1 MSIAEFTAFYPQFA
15 GFTPVV
21 VLTEYIR
28 QANARFASFSEEDAE
43 EARRLYTAHKLTMY
57 ARVALLDGGEPP
69 ATASG
74 FGTPGPGASV
84 LLVSG
89 ERAAAPAKNLA
100 GGEVTGNE
108 QSPQWGA
115 ATIDGAGAR
124 YTYAQLAAAGQAQ
137 QKIASKKVGE
147 VAVTYSS
154 GTSSSS
160 VSVQT
165 DLADLTETD
174 FGLQLLSLI
183 KMYARPVYV
192 P

>member
-1 MSIAEFTAFYPQFA
+1 MTQAEFTAFYPQFA

-21 VLTEYIR
+21 VMTEYIR
-28 QANARFASFSEEDAE
+28 QANKRFSAFSAEDAE

-57 ARVALLDGGEPP
+57 ARVALPDGV
-69 ATASG
+69 
-74 FGTPGPGASV
+74 TPS
-84 LLVSG
+84 
-89 ERAAAPAKNLA
+89 K
-100 GGEVTGNE
+100 
-108 QSPQWGA
+108 
-115 ATIDGAGAR
+115 
-124 YTYAQLAAAGQAQ
+124 AQIAAAGQAQ

-154 GTSSSS
+154 GASSSS
-160 VSVQT
+160 VSVKT

>member
-1 MSIAEFTAFYPQFA
+1 MTQAEFTAFYPQFA

-21 VLTEYIR
+21 VMTEYIR
-28 QANARFASFSEEDAE
+28 QANKRFSAFSAEDAE

-57 ARVALLDGGEPP
+57 ARVALPDGV
-69 ATASG
+69 
-74 FGTPGPGASV
+74 TPS
-84 LLVSG
+84 
-89 ERAAAPAKNLA
+89 K
-100 GGEVTGNE
+100 
-108 QSPQWGA
+108 
-115 ATIDGAGAR
+115 
-124 YTYAQLAAAGQAQ
+124 AQIAAAGQAQ

-174 FGLQLLSLI
+174 FGLQLLSLLRL
-183 KMYARPVYV
+183 YSRSVYI

>member
-1 MSIAEFTAFYPQFA
+1 MTQSDFTAFYPQFA
-15 GFTPVV
+15 GFTPAV

-28 QANARFASFSEEDAE
+28 QANVRFCSFTEEDAE

-57 ARVALLDGGEPP
+57 ARVTLPDGV
-69 ATASG
+69 
-74 FGTPGPGASV
+74 TPT
-84 LLVSG
+84 
-89 ERAAAPAKNLA
+89 K
-100 GGEVTGNE
+100 
-108 QSPQWGA
+108 
-115 ATIDGAGAR
+115 
-124 YTYAQLAAAGQAQ
+124 AQIAAAGQAQ

-174 FGLQLLSLI
+174 FGLQLLGLI
-183 KMYARPVYV
+183 KLYSRSVYV

>member
-1 MSIAEFTAFYPQFA
+1 MTQSDFTAFYPQFA
-15 GFTPVV
+15 SFTPAV
-21 VLTEYIR
+21 VLTEYVR
-28 QANARFASFSEEDAE
+28 QANDRFSSFTEEDAE

-57 ARVALLDGGEPP
+57 ARVALPDGV
-69 ATASG
+69 
-74 FGTPGPGASV
+74 TPT
-84 LLVSG
+84 
-89 ERAAAPAKNLA
+89 K
-100 GGEVTGNE
+100 
-108 QSPQWGA
+108 
-115 ATIDGAGAR
+115 
-124 YTYAQLAAAGQAQ
+124 AQIAAAGQAQ

-174 FGLQLLSLI
+174 FGMQLLSLI

>member
-1 MSIAEFTAFYPQFA
+1 MTQAEFTAFYPQFA

-21 VLTEYIR
+21 VMTEYIR
-28 QANARFASFSEEDAE
+28 QANKRFSAFSAEDAE

-57 ARVALLDGGEPP
+57 SRVALPDGV
-69 ATASG
+69 
-74 FGTPGPGASV
+74 TPS
-84 LLVSG
+84 
-89 ERAAAPAKNLA
+89 K
-100 GGEVTGNE
+100 
-108 QSPQWGA
+108 
-115 ATIDGAGAR
+115 
-124 YTYAQLAAAGQAQ
+124 AQIAAAGQAQ

-160 VSVQT
+160 VSVNT

-174 FGLQLLSLI
+174 FGLQLLSLLRL
-183 KMYARPVYV
+183 YARPVYV